1 MVVITL
7 MNGRKGPNDVL
18 VKLTAYDEVLTFAQ
32 WLYVGKWYLDSE
44 ASYYPIEK
52 GFIGKAMLMNA
63 FNEISQGVPFE
74 MVLKRYKLTK
84 KGLIIKDERKRTKI
98 LDENGGDNVKIS
110 PSVNYFRKS
119 SLKRGLN
126 VK

>member
-7 MNGRKGPNDVL
+7 VNGRKGPNDVL
-18 VKLTAYDEVLTFAQ
+18 IKLTAYDEVLSFAQ
-32 WLYVGKWYLDSE
+32 WLYIGKWYLDSE

-63 FNEISQGVPFE
+63 FNEISQGVPFD

-110 PSVNYFRKS
+110 HFVNYFRES
-119 SLKRGLN
+119 SLERGLN

>member
-32 WLYVGKWYLDSE
+32 WLYIGKWYLDSE

-74 MVLKRYKLTK
+74 MVLKHYKLAK
-84 KGLIIKDERKRTKI
+84 KGLIIKDERKKPQGLR
-98 LDENGGDNVKIS
+98 DNRGDGVEIS
-110 PSVNYFRKS
+110 PNIDDFRKLS
-119 SLKRGLN
+119 TKRGLI

>member
-7 MNGRKGPNDVL
+7 VNGRKGPNDVL

-32 WLYVGKWYLDSE
+32 WLYIGSWYLDSE

-63 FNEISQGVPFE
+63 FNEISQGVPFD
-74 MVLKRYKLTK
+74 MVLKRYKLAK
-84 KGLIIKDERKRTKI
+84 KGLIIKDERKRAKI
-98 LDENGGDNVKIS
+98 LGENGGDNVKIS
-110 PSVNYFRKS
+110 PYVNYF
-119 SLKRGLN
+119 GE
-126 VK
+126 

>member
-1 MVVITL
+1 MVLITL
-7 MNGRKGPNDVL
+7 VNGRKGPNDVL

-98 LDENGGDNVKIS
+98 LGENRGGNVKIS
-110 PSVNYFRKS
+110 HFVNYFRES
-119 SLKRGLN
+119 SLERGLN

>member
-7 MNGRKGPNDVL
+7 VNGRKGPNDVL
-18 VKLTAYDEVLTFAQ
+18 VKVASYNEVLTFAQ
-32 WLYVGKWYLDSE
+32 WLYIGKWYLDSE

-74 MVLKRYKLTK
+74 MVLKHYKLTK
-84 KGLIIKDERKRTKI
+84 KGLIIKDKRKRTEI
-98 LDENGGDNVKIS
+98 LGENGGDNVKIS
-110 PSVNYFRKS
+110 PSKNYFNEL
-119 SLKRGLN
+119 SLERGLN

>member
-7 MNGRKGPNDVL
+7 VDGRKGPNDVL
-18 VKLTAYDEVLTFAQ
+18 VMVASYDEVLTFAQ

-44 ASYYPIEK
+44 ASYYPVSE

-63 FNEISQGVPFE
+63 INEISQNVPFDS
-74 MVLKRYKLTK
+74 VLKHYRLSK
-84 KGLIIKDERKRTKI
+84 KGLIIKDKRKRSKVF
-98 LDENGGDNVKIS
+98 DKNRGVKVEINHDS
-110 PSVNYFRKS
+110 PYFKKTG
-119 SLKRGLN
+119 LKRGLN